1 MSNSN
6 QNPPTD
12 MAAELEKIEAMPK
25 TPTLT
30 EVLMGAMEPKPG
42 VGAAIG
48 AELEKQRLERDAAKP
63 VDPWAKATPPRTAA
77 QSPSVGRIV
86 HYYENCQGELEERA
100 AIVVRVHNVTCV
112 NLTVFDGEGYG
123 RAEIS
128 VCQGMGPGEWNWP
141 PRV

>member
-12 MAAELEKIEAMPK
+12 MTAELEKIEAMPK

-30 EVLMGAMEPKPG
+30 EVLMGAMEPKP
-42 VGAAIG
+42 V
-48 AELEKQRLERDAAKP
+48 AEF
-63 VDPWAKATPPRTAA
+63 DPRGLTPPNRHPKAA
-77 QSPSVGRIV
+77 EQKPSVGRIV

-100 AIVVRVHNVTCV
+100 AIVVRVHNLTCV